1 MGDLIFVPSGPL
13 NDQVT
18 EENKW
23 KCYALLADEHYNM
36 CLGVYLHRVALDN
49 WVSNKIQVCGGDF
62 FLNMTTW
69 LYMKCM
75 EVCKH
80 WLCFFYCTGILLYLH
95 WLYGHGA
102 ASLWVCLF
110 IRNTNM
116 HVHWQIFIPA
126 HIYGKRKMQSFNTL
140 GFTTSKLWA
149 KWKLYHTLPISV
161 RHSAFM
167 QCGKRINKFLCGSG
181 RERSVGDG
189 MAVPERRTR
198 FYKNWWEKELKYSM
212 YKNTYSQSTQMLC
225 ITDIVHLVSTQKLT

>member
-80 WLCFFYCTGILLYLH
+80 WLCFFFIALVSYCTCTGCMATVQH
-95 WLYGHGA
+95 LYG
-102 ASLWVCLF
+102 SVCLLG
-110 IRNTNM
+110 TPTCM
-116 HVHWQIFIPA
+116 CT
-126 HIYGKRKMQSFNTL
+126 GKYSYQHTFREKERCNPLTR
-140 GFTTSKLWA
+140 WA
-149 KWKLYHTLPISV
+149 LP
-161 RHSAFM
+161 H
-167 QCGKRINKFLCGSG
+167 QNY
-181 RERSVGDG
+181 ERSESCTILCQYRYGTVHLCS
-189 MAVPERRTR
+189 V
-198 FYKNWWEKELKYSM
+198 EKE
-212 YKNTYSQSTQMLC
+212 
-225 ITDIVHLVSTQKLT
+225 